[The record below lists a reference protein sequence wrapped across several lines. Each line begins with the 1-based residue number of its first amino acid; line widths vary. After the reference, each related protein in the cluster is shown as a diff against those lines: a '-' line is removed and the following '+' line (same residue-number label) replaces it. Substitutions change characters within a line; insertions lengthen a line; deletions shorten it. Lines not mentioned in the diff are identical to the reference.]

1 MGMKLWCFV
10 NDPESYPM
18 SLCPHVC
25 ARDSL
30 SDLGVVAM
38 APTSSVL
45 VPKSSVASMSWTP
58 KLSFN
63 GLQEELQAIELEM
76 KLRCWVSSLIT
87 FVFSSYTHHHPCAS
101 ATKLQWL
108 EETQNHLS
116 MKKITVSIHIFCLL
130 ACCINFFVCNIKSYG

>member
-1 MGMKLWCFV
+1 
-10 NDPESYPM
+10 
-18 SLCPHVC
+18 VC